1 MPIMVTMRM
10 RLVNKLVGGTLG
22 ALSLGFD
29 AVRHVAW
36 FVRYQVDR
44 TTHDAETSEES

>member
-1 MPIMVTMRM
+1 MVTIRM
-10 RLVNKLVGGTLG
+10 GLAKKLVGGTLG

-36 FVRYQVDR
+36 LVSYQVDR
-44 TTHDAETSEES
+44 TAREVETDEEP